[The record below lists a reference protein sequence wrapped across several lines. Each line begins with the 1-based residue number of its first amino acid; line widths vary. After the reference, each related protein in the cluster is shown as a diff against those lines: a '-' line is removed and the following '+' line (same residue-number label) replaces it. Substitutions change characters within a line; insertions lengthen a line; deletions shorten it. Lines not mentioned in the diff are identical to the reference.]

1 MNCPHSKQAANSPKR
16 LLAGLALGLMV
27 AAGLPSTAEAQ
38 TYNSAGWTILQP
50 AEDTRFVFVSSSE
63 GDDRNSGRS
72 PAQAVRTIAR
82 AKEAMR
88 DGKPDW
94 MLFKRG
100 DVWNESFGTWHL
112 SGRSETHRV
121 VIASYGE
128 SDERPKIVVTDESII
143 ASPYQ
148 QEVSHVA
155 IVGLHME
162 AHRPGASASRG
173 IRWLSTGR
181 DLLIEDCLIDGFKD
195 NITIEGQGDGFSDVS
210 IRRNVIIDSWSSDG
224 HSQGIFINKVVGVLM
239 EENVIDHNGW
249 NANVP
254 DAGAN
259 TFKQNVYVQRG
270 VRDVVFRGNITSR
283 AAAAGVQL
291 RSGAIAENNLMY
303 ANPMGMRFG
312 YPDDDNIST
321 GAIRNNVVL
330 GGPLSRYDAGFGI
343 WTERLEDVE
352 VTGNVIAHAPAGDT
366 DIIAFTLGGFARN
379 VLFEGNV
386 TYGWNTGDTGV
397 SLKTSSDENSNV
409 IFRGN
414 IWAPDTA
421 DFKVVYLRH
430 PENITFDAN
439 TIVNIGAQDRVFR
452 AADQTMTLADWNNL
466 PNVGTDQLR
475 NASFVDA
482 SRDLGAYARQLGFTD
497 EASFLNAARQLS
509 RRNWRPEL
517 TGTAAADWI
526 RAGYELSPN

>member
-1 MNCPHSKQAANSPKR
+1 MTTLQTKHAANTPKR
-16 LLAGLALGLMV
+16 LLAGVALGLLV
-27 AAGLPSTAEAQ
+27 AAGLPSAAHAQ

-50 AEDTRFVFVSSSE
+50 AEDTRFVFVSSSQ

-82 AKEAMR
+82 AKQAMR

-94 MLFKRG
+94 MLLRRG
-100 DVWNESFGTWHL
+100 DTWNESFGVWNL
-112 SGRSETHRV
+112 SGRSVNERV
-121 VIASYGE
+121 VIASFGE
-128 SDERPKIVVTDESII
+128 SDERPKIVVTDESVIG
-143 ASPYQ
+143 SPYQ
-148 QEVSHVA
+148 QDVSHVA

-162 AHRPGASASRG
+162 ANRPGASASRG
-173 IRWLSTGR
+173 IRWLSTGK

-195 NITIEGQGDGFSDVS
+195 NITVEGQGDGFSNVA
-210 IRRNVIIDSWSSDG
+210 IRRNIIVDSWSSDG
-224 HSQGIFINKVVGVLM
+224 HSQGIFLNNIVGALM

-249 NANVP
+249 NDNIP

-270 VRDVVFRGNITSR
+270 VREVIFRGNITSR

-321 GAIRNNVVL
+321 GVIRNNVVL

-352 VTGNVIAHAPAGDT
+352 VTGNVIAHAPAGNT

-414 IWAPDTA
+414 IWAPGTA

-430 PENITFDAN
+430 PENIQFDSN
-439 TIVNIGAQDRVFR
+439 TIVNIGTQDRVFR
-452 AADQTMTLADWNNL
+452 AADQTMTLSDWNNL
-466 PNVGTDQLR
+466 PNVGTDRLH
-475 NASFVDA
+475 SPTFVDP
-482 SRDLGAYARQLGFTD
+482 SRDLGAYARELGFAD
-497 EASFLNAARQLS
+497 ETAFLNAARQLS

-517 TGTAAADWI
+517 TAAAAADWI
-526 RAGYELSPN
+526 RAGYALSPN